1 MLRVIGQRIRHK
13 SPAWDDTQPISAEI
27 FGLERS
33 KQHARSLAESQI
45 VTDHPPR
52 VYSIIDRLND
62 NAAALLVAY
71 RELCA
76 AVSEGKTVTPAAEWL
91 IDNYHLVEE
100 QIRQTRADLPPGFYR
115 QLPKLAEGPLAGHP
129 RIFGL
134 VWAYVAHTDS
144 HFDPALLTDFVNEYQ
159 EVQPLEIGEL
169 WAVAISLR
177 LILIENLRRISQR
190 ILAARRGRGAADKL
204 ADQVLGLG
212 NEDANAARLID
223 QFEDQVVS
231 KSFAVQLIQRLRA
244 QDELA
249 AQTLDALKLKTDA
262 LGFSFEAVVNDE
274 HHRQAAAN
282 VTIRNIVTSI
292 RFISDVN
299 WEVWFDS
306 VSLVD
311 KLLRTHPNYGEMD
324 FPSRT
329 IYRTAIE
336 ELSRGSSHGELNVA
350 QRAVDHVMQ
359 VEDNGEAATEDP
371 GYHLIGPGR
380 AKFET
385 DLGFSPPL
393 LRRARMAVRSFGL
406 AGYLASIAALTAAAV
421 FAGIFPLLQPEVPVV
436 LLIVLVLLA
445 LLPASEAGM
454 ALVNFAV
461 THLMDA
467 AVIPGLALRDGVP
480 AQFRTLVAVPSLL
493 TSRDDIEELIDRLEV
508 HFLSNADGELY
519 FALLT
524 DWTDAGTE
532 HAPAD
537 SDLLNI
543 ALDGI
548 LRLNLRHS
556 TDRFLLLHR
565 SRQWNPQQNKWMGWE
580 RKRGKLHE
588 FNRLLRGAIDTSFI
602 VIGGKLPEA
611 VRFVL
616 TLDAD
621 TKLPRD
627 AARRL
632 VGKLAHSLNRP
643 KIDPQ
648 TGRVA
653 EGYGVLQPRVTPSLP
668 TGHYGSLFQ
677 RIYSSSRGIDPY
689 VFAVSDVYQD
699 LFGEGSFAGKGIYDI
714 DAFETA
720 LAGKI
725 PESAMLSHDL
735 FEGVFAR
742 AALVTDIE
750 VVEEYPERYGV
761 AAARQHRWVRGD
773 WQLLP
778 WMLAWRSTAPLGSK
792 GGIPALGLWKMTDN
806 LRRSLTPIAVLLGL
820 FLGWAF
826 LPVVLAATWTLFT
839 VLIGIVPPL
848 LPALSGAVPRRLP
861 LTVASRVRS
870 SLEDFIHAFA
880 FAGTNLMFLAH
891 QAGLM
896 ADAIGRTLYRLAVS
910 RKNLLEW
917 TTAAQ
922 AESSH
927 KPSIIGNYR
936 LMPVSLAAGVAAIG
950 LAVYRADSVGIVMLP
965 FAVSWLAAPAV
976 AYWMSLSTKLEDKLD
991 SSPADRK
998 TLRLVARRTWRFFE
1012 TFVTPA
1018 ENMLP
1023 PDNFQEDPKPLVAH
1037 RTSPT
1042 NIGLYLMSVASAH
1055 ELGWLGLSDAVG
1067 KIETTFATIK
1077 RMEKYRGHLYN
1088 WYDTT
1093 NLQPLEPKYV
1103 STVDSG
1109 NLAGHLIALSNSCFS
1124 WLVQPSDVN
1133 ARLDGIEDILDI
1145 LSEDLAAIPNDR
1157 HILRPIRKH
1166 FESQV
1171 SALRRAV
1178 NKGREEPEYFSMR
1191 LIEFAV
1197 QCAAIHVTATSIATD
1212 LDTAAG
1218 RQLLSWATALREMV
1232 ESHFKDASLALEA
1245 SNALKKRLLSTID
1258 DMREL
1263 ALGMEFG
1270 FLLEPQRLLLSI
1282 GYRVT
1287 EAMRDESCY
1296 DMLAS
1301 EARLASFFAIAKGD
1315 LRTRHWFRLGRTV
1328 TAVKGGAAL
1337 VSWSGSMFE
1346 YLMPSLVMRAPS
1358 AGLLDQT
1365 TRLVVHR
1372 QIAYA
1377 NSLGIP
1383 WGISES
1389 AFSARDIEFTYQYS
1403 NFGVPGLG
1411 LKRGL
1416 ADNTVIAPYATG
1428 LAAMVAPRSAAKNF
1442 ERMARE
1448 GGRGDYGFYEALDF
1462 TPMRM
1467 PKGKNVAIVRAYF
1480 AHHQGMTIV
1489 SILNAVKNGEM
1500 RDKFHAEPM
1509 IRAAELLLQERAP
1522 RNVPVTHASAAA
1534 SSPGVAALDV
1544 VIPTARTFDMRAPG
1558 SPATHLLSNG
1568 QYSVML
1574 TAAGAGYST
1583 WNGQALTR
1591 WREDGVCDDWGF
1603 FMFLR
1608 EPKSGKTWSAGHMP
1622 VAAAADSYVAS
1633 FTEDKAEIIR
1643 RDGYFTTT
1651 LECVVSS
1658 EDNAEARR
1666 LTIANTGLTAREI
1679 ELTSYAELV
1688 LAQASSDTAHP
1699 AFSKMFVETEFV
1711 GEIETLLA
1719 TRRRRSPSDPEI
1731 WLAQFMLV
1739 QGTTVGALEFE
1750 TDRAR
1755 FVGVGNSTR
1764 MPAAM
1769 KSGERLSN
1777 TVGSVL
1783 DPVFAM
1789 RRRMRIPAGRQVR
1802 CTLWAVVADSREAV
1816 LDLVDRHRQTAAYD
1830 RALMLAW
1837 TQAQIQLRHL
1847 SIGTEEAHLYQTL
1860 ASHLIYA
1867 NAALRAPAK
1876 TLLQDMG
1883 SQSALWPQGISG
1895 DRPIL
1900 LVRID
1905 ETEDIEIVRQL
1916 LHAFEYWKT
1925 KRLVVD
1931 LVILND
1937 RGSSYAQDLQGAI
1950 EALVRKINVPRAPGL
1965 RGEMGQVFALRADLL
1980 SQETLRVLP
1989 AVARVVLIGRR
2000 GDLASQLARVREI
2013 AIVPSSQPNE
2023 LILPPPR
2030 TKPVAPS
2037 MKHLEFFN
2045 GFGGFSADGSEYVTV
2060 PDADRPTPAP
2070 WINVIANPSFG
2081 FQCAA
2086 DGGGYTWVGNS
2097 RDNQITG
2104 WSNDPVSNRLS
2115 EAIYVQD
2122 KKEGLLI
2129 SPTLAP
2135 LKSGDGTHL
2144 ARHSFGYSV
2153 FERDAHKLRME
2164 LLQFVPLTDSV
2175 KLSRLRLT
2183 NNSSSSRTLTVTY
2196 YNEWVLGAAR
2206 AAAAPFVTTTI
2217 DEQTR
2222 AMFARNPW
2230 RTQSGEQI
2238 AFADMAGQQTGWTG
2252 DRREFLGPYG
2262 RLAAPRALTS
2272 PTTLSNRTGA
2282 GLDPCCA
2289 LQAVVTIEPGGNAE
2303 LVIMLGAAPNV
2314 GDAQSLIARYRTS
2327 NIDEVLGDVKR
2338 HWSETLGAVQVK
2350 TPDRALDIMLN
2361 GWLLYQTLACRM
2373 WARSGF
2379 YQTSGAYGFRD
2390 QLQDSMALLTT
2401 RPKIAREHILRA
2413 AARQFVEGDFQHW
2426 WLPATGMGV
2435 RTRISDDTVWLANC
2449 MSQYAKVTGD
2459 RDILDE
2465 LVPFIE
2471 GQGLAPGEHDAFF
2484 QPALSEDSATLYAHC
2499 ARALDRSLPYG
2510 AHGLPLMGTGDWNDG
2525 MNRVG
2530 EGGKGE
2536 SVWLGWFLLT
2546 TLKAFAPVAEKR
2558 GDVKRAAAWRD
2569 RVKGLRASL
2578 EKHGWDGNWYRRG
2591 FFDDGTPLGSAQ
2603 NEECRI
2609 DSIAQSWAV
2618 LSGAAT
2624 PERATAA
2631 MDESYRQ
2638 LVRPEDSLAM
2648 LFTPPFDKT
2657 PKDPGY
2663 IKAYPPGIRE
2673 NGGQY
2678 AHGAIWSVFAH
2689 AKLGQAERA
2698 LELFSLLNP
2707 INHSRTE
2714 QEARTYRVE
2723 PYVIAADVYSMPPHV
2738 GRGGWTWYTGSAGW
2752 MYRAGLESILGVT
2765 REASLLRIKPC
2776 VPAIWSGF
2784 EISTQFGSTRYDI
2797 KLSRLENGADEL
2809 PPDVQ
2814 RVSPGEFL
2822 ISLKDDGGVRSI
2834 ALPLVAVE
2842 PKH

>member
-1 MLRVIGQRIRHK
+1 MLRAIGQRVLHK
-13 SPAWDDTQPISAEI
+13 STAWDDTQPISAEI

-45 VTDHPPR
+45 VSDHPPR
-52 VYSIIDRLND
+52 VYSIIDRLRD
-62 NAAALLVAY
+62 NASALLAAY
-71 RELCA
+71 RELCG
-76 AVSEGKTVTPAAEWL
+76 AVAEGKTVTPAAEWL

-100 QIRQTRADLPPGFYR
+100 QIRQTGADLPPGFYR

-144 HFDPALLTDFVNEYQ
+144 NFDPALLTDFVNEYQ
-159 EVQPLEIGEL
+159 QVQPLEIGEL

-177 LILIENLRRISQR
+177 LILIENLRRLSQR
-190 ILAARRGRGAADKL
+190 IIAARHGREAADKL
-204 ADQVLGLG
+204 ADQVL
-212 NEDANAARLID
+212 NPVDKETNAARLFS
-223 QFEDQVVS
+223 QYEEWATS
-231 KSFAVQLIQRLRA
+231 KSFAVQLIQRLRDQEA
-244 QDELA
+244 MA
-249 AQTLDALKLKTDA
+249 AQTLNWLKLKTDA
-262 LGFSFEAVVNDE
+262 LGLSFEAVVNDE
-274 HHRQAAAN
+274 HHRQATTN

-350 QRAVDHVMQ
+350 QRAIDNTSQ
-359 VEDNGEAATEDP
+359 VEDGGKAGAEDP

-385 DLGFSPPL
+385 DLGFKSPL
-393 LRRARMAVRSFGL
+393 LRRVRMAVRSFGL
-406 AGYLASIAALTAAAV
+406 AGYLGSIAALTAAVV
-421 FAGIFPLLQPEVPVV
+421 FAGIFSLFQPAVPLILF
-436 LLIVLVLLA
+436 IVLAFLA
-445 LLPASEAGM
+445 ILPASEVGM
-454 ALVNFAV
+454 AIVNFAM
-461 THLMDA
+461 TRLMDT
-467 AVIPGLALRDGVP
+467 AVIPGLALREGVP
-480 AQFRTLVAVPSLL
+480 QQFRTLVVVPSLL

-524 DWTDAGTE
+524 DWTDATTE
-532 HAPAD
+532 QTPAD

-543 ALDGI
+543 ALGGI

-565 SRQWNPQQNKWMGWE
+565 ARQWNPQQNKWMGWE

-588 FNRLLRGAIDTSFI
+588 LNRLLRGAIDTSFV
-602 VIGGKLPEA
+602 VIGGKLPDA
-611 VRFVL
+611 IRFVL

-632 VGKLAHSLNRP
+632 VGKLAHPLNRP
-643 KIDPQ
+643 KFDPQ
-648 TGRVA
+648 TSRVV
-653 EGYGVLQPRVTPSLP
+653 EGYGILQPRVTPSLP

-677 RIYSSSRGIDPY
+677 RIFSSARGIDPY

-714 DAFETA
+714 DSFETA

-725 PESAMLSHDL
+725 PENTMLSHDL

-742 AALVTDIE
+742 ATLVTDIE

-778 WMLAWRSTAPLGSK
+778 WMLAWRSTAPVGSK
-792 GGIPALGLWKMTDN
+792 GGIPALGLWKMIDN
-806 LRRSLTPIAVLLGL
+806 LRRSLSPITVVLGLLLG
-820 FLGWAF
+820 WTF
-826 LPVVLAATWTLFT
+826 LPVGGAAAWTLFLVFT
-839 VLIGIVPPL
+839 GIVPPL
-848 LPALSGAVPRRLP
+848 LPALSGAIPRRLP
-861 LTVASRVRS
+861 LTVASRFRS
-870 SLEDFIHAFA
+870 SLGDFIHVFA
-880 FAGTNLMFLAH
+880 FAGTNLVFLAH

-896 ADAIGRTLYRLAVS
+896 VDAIGRTFYRLFVS

-927 KPSIIGNYR
+927 TPSIIGNYR
-936 LMPVSLAAGVAAIG
+936 LMSVSLAAGIAAIG
-950 LAVYRADSVGIVMLP
+950 IAVYRADSIWIVLFP
-965 FAVSWLAAPAV
+965 FALSWLAAPAT
-976 AYWMSLSTKLEDKLD
+976 AYWMSLSPKLEDELD

-998 TLRLVARRTWRFFE
+998 TLRLVGRRTWRFFE
-1012 TFVTPA
+1012 TFVTLTD
-1018 ENMLP
+1018 NMLP

-1042 NIGLYLMSVASAH
+1042 NIGLYLLSVASAH

-1067 KIETTFATIK
+1067 KIETAFATIK

-1088 WYDTT
+1088 WYDTK

-1109 NLAGHLIALSNSCFS
+1109 NLAGHLIALSNCCSS
-1124 WLVQPSDVN
+1124 WMVQPGDVN

-1145 LSEDLAAIPNDR
+1145 LSEDLAAISNDR

-1166 FESQV
+1166 LESQV
-1171 SALRRAV
+1171 SALRRAI
-1178 NKGREEPEYFSMR
+1178 NKGRETPEYFSVR

-1197 QCAAIHVTATSIATD
+1197 QAAAIDVTATSIATN
-1212 LDTAAG
+1212 LDTNAG
-1218 RQLLSWATALREMV
+1218 RQLLSWATALRETV
-1232 ESHFKDASLALEA
+1232 ETHFRDASTSLEA
-1245 SNALKKRLLSTID
+1245 SNALKKRLISVVD

-1270 FLLEPQRLLLSI
+1270 FLLEPKRLLLSI
-1282 GYRVT
+1282 GYRVA

-1328 TAVKGGAAL
+1328 TAVNGGSAL

-1358 AGLLDQT
+1358 GGLLDQT
-1365 TRLVVHR
+1365 TRLVVLR

-1442 ERMARE
+1442 ERLARE

-1462 TPMRM
+1462 TPIRMR
-1467 PKGKNVAIVRAYF
+1467 KGENVAIVRAHF

-1534 SSPGVAALDV
+1534 SGPSVAALHI
-1544 VIPTARTFDMRAPG
+1544 VIPTARTFNARTLG

-1608 EPKSGKTWSAGHMP
+1608 EPKNGKTWSAGHMP
-1622 VAAAADSYVAS
+1622 VGATADSYLAS
-1633 FTEDKAEIIR
+1633 FTEDKAEIHR
-1643 RDGYFTTT
+1643 TDGNFTTT

-1666 LTIANTGLTAREI
+1666 LTIVNTGLTAREI
-1679 ELTSYAELV
+1679 EFTSYAELV

-1711 GEIETLLA
+1711 GEHETLLA

-1750 TDRAR
+1750 TDRSR
-1755 FVGVGNSTR
+1755 FIGVGNSIR
-1764 MPAAM
+1764 LPAAL
-1769 KSGERLSN
+1769 KNYERLSN
-1777 TVGSVL
+1777 TVGFVL

-1802 CTLWAVVADSREAV
+1802 CTLWTVVAESREAV

-1830 RALMLAW
+1830 RAIMLAW

-1847 SIGTEEAHLYQTL
+1847 SIGTDEAHLYQTL

-1867 NAALRAPAK
+1867 NATLRAPAK

-1883 SQSALWPQGISG
+1883 SQSSLWPQGISG

-1905 ETEDIEIVRQL
+1905 STDDIEIVRQL

-1950 EALVRKINVPRAPGL
+1950 EALVRKINVISAPALG
-1965 RGEMGQVFALRADLL
+1965 GEMGQVFALRADLL

-2000 GDLASQLARVREI
+2000 GDLASQLSRVRDT
-2013 AIVPSSQPNE
+2013 AVVPFSQPNE
-2023 LILPPPR
+2023 LTSPLPR
-2030 TKPVAPS
+2030 AKSVAAS
-2037 MKHLEFFN
+2037 TRHLEFFN

-2086 DGGGYTWVGNS
+2086 DGGGYAWAGNS
-2097 RDNQITG
+2097 RDNQMTG

-2115 EAIYVQD
+2115 EAFYVQD
-2122 KKEGLLI
+2122 KKDGFLI

-2135 LKSGDGTHL
+2135 LKSGEGTHL
-2144 ARHSFGYSV
+2144 ARHGFGYSV

-2164 LLQFVPLTDSV
+2164 LLQLVPLTDSI
-2175 KLSRLRLT
+2175 KLSRLKLT
-2183 NNSSSSRTLTVTY
+2183 NDSSVSRTLTVTY
-2196 YNEWVLGAAR
+2196 YTEWVLGTAR
-2206 AAAAPFVTTTI
+2206 AATAPFVTTTI
-2217 DEQTR
+2217 DGQTH

-2230 RTQSGEQI
+2230 RTQSAEQI
-2238 AFADMAGQQTGWTG
+2238 AFADMAGQQTSWTG
-2252 DRREFLGPYG
+2252 DRREFLGPFG
-2262 RLAAPRALTS
+2262 RLANPSALTM
-2272 PTTLSNRTGA
+2272 PAALSNCTGA

-2289 LQAVVTIEPGGNAE
+2289 LQTVITIEPGGSAE
-2303 LVIMLGAAPNV
+2303 VVIMLGAAPNAAE
-2314 GDAQSLIARYRTS
+2314 AQSLITRYRTS
-2327 NIDEVLGDVKR
+2327 SIDEILGDVK
-2338 HWSETLGAVQVK
+2338 HYWSETLGAVRVK
-2350 TPDRALDIMLN
+2350 TPDRAFDIMLN
-2361 GWLLYQTLACRM
+2361 GWLLYQTLSCRM

-2401 RPKIAREHILRA
+2401 RPRIAREHILRA

-2449 MSQYAKVTGD
+2449 VSHYVKVTGD

-2465 LVPFIE
+2465 VVPFLE
-2471 GQGLAPGEHDAFF
+2471 GQSLAPGEHDAFF
-2484 QPALSEDSATLYAHC
+2484 QPALSEDSASLYEHC
-2499 ARALDRSLPYG
+2499 ARALDRSLPPG

-2546 TLKAFAPVAEKR
+2546 TLKTFAPVAEER
-2558 GDVKRAAAWRD
+2558 GDVKRAAAWRE
-2569 RVKGLRASL
+2569 RVKKLQAAL

-2609 DSIAQSWAV
+2609 DSIVQSWAV
-2618 LSGAAT
+2618 LSGAA
-2624 PERATAA
+2624 PRERAVAA

-2638 LVRPEDSLAM
+2638 LVRQKDSLAM
-2648 LFTPPFDKT
+2648 LFTPPFDKA

-2663 IKAYPPGIRE
+2663 IKAYPPGVRE

-2678 AHGAIWSVFAH
+2678 THGAIWSVFAH
-2689 AKLGQAERA
+2689 AKLGQADRA
-2698 LELFSLLNP
+2698 LELFSLINP

-2714 QEARTYRVE
+2714 EEARTYRVE
-2723 PYVIAADVYSMPPHV
+2723 PYVIAADVYSMAPHV

-2752 MYRAGLESILGVT
+2752 MYRAGLEAILGVN
-2765 REASLLRIKPC
+2765 REGSLLRIKPC
-2776 VPAIWSGF
+2776 VPVTWTEF
-2784 EISTQFGSTRYDI
+2784 EVSTQFGSTRYEI
-2797 KLSRLENGADEL
+2797 KLTRRESEIDDL
-2809 PPDVQ
+2809 PPGVETP
-2814 RVSPGEFL
+2814 SPGEFL
-2822 ISLKDDGGVRSI
+2822 ISLKDEGGVCSMS
-2834 ALPLVAVE
+2834 LPLATGD
-2842 PKH
+2842 HTQ